1 MYYVSVNEFEI
12 EAISNKSDKLRQAD
26 GKETQPVPISIGK

>member
-12 EAISNKSDKLRQAD
+12 EAISNKSDKLRQD
-26 GKETQPVPISIGK
+26 DCIEYSTYKSIGK